1 MQIINNNLDAVDKV
15 RAIRARIERMH
26 TAEAEEGD
34 RHTRNPGFTIE
45 DIERILNGED
55 PDR

>member
-1 MQIINNNLDAVDKV
+1 MQIINNNLDSVDKV
-15 RAIRARIERMH
+15 RAIRARIERMRD
-26 TAEAEEGD
+26 AEAEDGD

-45 DIERILNGED
+45 DIEKILNGED